1 MTKEVCFYAIVAAL
15 TGGMIYPFRLPR
27 IPSAAYL
34 LMRMQSKRTQYDRKV
49 AAHRPGLQTMR
60 VSLATRYRGKR

>member
-1 MTKEVCFYAIVAAL
+1 MTKEMYFYAIIAAL

-34 LMRMQSKRTQYDRKV
+34 LMRMQSKRTHYDRKV
-49 AAHRPGLQTMR
+49 ASHQPGLHAMR
-60 VSLATRYRGKR
+60 VNLATRYRGKR